1 MHAGENKYQIV
12 QRGDYNMNEEYRIST
27 HIITHEGQS
36 PDYNDQETITKLTE
50 IMNGCMNKLL
60 EGIKAKYPNKS
71 VQIISHSI
79 SLLENYEFLLSLLFR
94 LDSLNNHPKQ

>member
-36 PDYNDQETITKLTE
+36 PDYNDQETITNSINSTKPAV
-50 IMNGCMNKLL
+50 LL
-60 EGIKAKYPNKS
+60 KPSSIKQIAKNEPT
-71 VQIISHSI
+71 
-79 SLLENYEFLLSLLFR
+79 
-94 LDSLNNHPKQ
+94 